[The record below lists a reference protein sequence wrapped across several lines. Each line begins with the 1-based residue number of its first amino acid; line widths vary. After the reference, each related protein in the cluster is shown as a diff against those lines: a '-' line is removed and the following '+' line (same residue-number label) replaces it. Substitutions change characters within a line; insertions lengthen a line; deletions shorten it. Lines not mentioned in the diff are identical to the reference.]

1 MIVYRRGLK
10 KEDILNLDDDEELIY
25 YKDNNIAF
33 TILEVDNNYVLRKK
47 KIFNNQLVSERFVK
61 TPEQVIKVVE

>member
-33 TILEVDNNYVLRKK
+33 TILEVDNKYVLRKK

-61 TPEQVIKVVE
+61 TPEQVMKVVE

>member
-10 KEDILNLDDDEELIY
+10 KEDILSLEPDEELIY

-47 KIFNNQLVSERFVK
+47 KIFNNQLVDERFVK
-61 TPEQVIKVVE
+61 TAEQIIKVVE

>member
-33 TILEVDNNYVLRKK
+33 TILEVDNKYVLRKK